1 MPRSDPVEQPP
12 LTSPSF
18 DTSTWASTTSPKPG
32 LDTLAAST
40 GLPKLV
46 YLDFRHN
53 KASDPT
59 PQLITERNTNHGAS
73 YPTLGRELQA
83 RHGKRAWLSEA
94 PTFHR
99 PSVALY

>member
-1 MPRSDPVEQPP
+1 MPRSDPVEQPH
-12 LTSPSF
+12 LTELRYL
-18 DTSTWASTTSPKPG
+18 DLGLNHITEAG
-32 LDTLAAST
+32 LDALAAST
-40 GLPKLV
+40 GPPKLV
-46 YLDFRHN
+46 YLGFRHN

-94 PTFHR
+94 PAFHR